1 VDEERKHRKE
11 HLSGEG
17 DIVQDPSVDQ
27 FLTRLSYDVRRP
39 KPGEE
44 AVAAAFQAVQRLAFE
59 ADAEAAA
66 ESVETHAEHSG
77 SRLCQACGSQ
87 NREGNKFCSTCGV
100 RLAGARAEAPHA
112 SHKAVHASPENAP
125 GEHHYHHH
133 YHHHYFSST
142 EGVAAPPAA
151 EIRTTAP
158 REASRAR
165 TPSSG
170 QSLSRA
176 EAAIRQVSKD
186 WIQAC
191 NTKQLDDLVDLYAA
205 DALVMRPNVPAVR
218 GTAAIREYFFSVLDS
233 GFGEVEFETT
243 RVETFGEVAYEAGRC
258 KMLVPTLSGKRR
270 EERGKYLMV
279 LARQNG
285 GDWKILS
292 DCWLTD
298 LSLVGGAESEGAKTA
313 SHGAGVSIRAPRK
326 GP

>member
-1 VDEERKHRKE
+1 
-11 HLSGEG
+11 
-17 DIVQDPSVDQ
+17 
-27 FLTRLSYDVRRP
+27 
-39 KPGEE
+39 
-44 AVAAAFQAVQRLAFE
+44 
-59 ADAEAAA
+59 
-66 ESVETHAEHSG
+66 
-77 SRLCQACGSQ
+77 
-87 NREGNKFCSTCGV
+87 
-100 RLAGARAEAPHA
+100 
-112 SHKAVHASPENAP
+112 
-125 GEHHYHHH
+125 
-133 YHHHYFSST
+133 
-142 EGVAAPPAA
+142 
-151 EIRTTAP
+151 
-158 REASRAR
+158 
-165 TPSSG
+165 
-170 QSLSRA
+170 
-176 EAAIRQVSKD
+176 
-186 WIQAC
+186 
-191 NTKQLDDLVDLYAA
+191 
-205 DALVMRPNVPAVR
+205 MRPNVPAVR